1 VTTGHVIS
9 APEGAR
15 TGSSFLDA
23 VLRFRELGLVVALVL
38 IVGLTTA
45 ANPRFLSGQSI
56 RDIVLA
62 AAITILLAT
71 GLTVVVLTKGIDL
84 SVGSVLGLSA
94 FAIASMLREFPGV
107 PIPVAMLAGLGLGAV
122 CGLLNAAVVALGNVP
137 PLVATLGTLYIFR
150 GLVYYL
156 AGGSRISAGDLPRSF
171 LEFGTARLLGI
182 PYLLIVALIVLAVVT
197 VWLGHYRSG
206 RDMYAIGS
214 NPEAARLAGVPTKK
228 RLIAAYVLCG
238 ALAGLGGVL
247 YTARFGT
254 VDASAGS
261 GLELSVVAA
270 VVVGGVAIFG
280 GSGTAYGAALGALLL
295 TVISNALPDLGL
307 NQFWQQAIVGALIL
321 GAIGLDRLVSLR
333 VAAALRAKDSHV
345 H

>member
-15 TGSSFLDA
+15 TGSSLLDA
-23 VLRFRELGLVVALVL
+23 MLRFRELGLVVALIL
-38 IVGLTTA
+38 IVALTAA
-45 ANPRFLSGQSI
+45 ANPRFLSAQSI

-62 AAITILLAT
+62 ASITILLAT

-107 PIPVAMLAGLGLGAV
+107 PIPIAMLAGLGFGAV
-122 CGLLNAAVVALGNVP
+122 CGLVNAAVVALGNVP

-150 GLVYYL
+150 GLVYFW

-171 LEFGTARLLGI
+171 PEFGTARLLGV

-197 VWLGHYRSG
+197 VWLGYYRSG

-214 NPEAARLAGVPTKK
+214 NPEAARLAGVPTRR
-228 RLIAAYVLCG
+228 RLLAAYTLSG
-238 ALAGLGGVL
+238 AFAGLGGVL
-247 YTARFGT
+247 YAARFGT

-295 TVISNALPDLGL
+295 TVIGNALPVLGI

-321 GAIGLDRLVSLR
+321 GRN
-333 VAAALRAKDSHV
+333 RA
-345 H
+345 